1 MDSTCRQCGSA
12 LAPGATFCG
21 QCGAATTPTSAS
33 RAGTP
38 VSSTSRSP
46 QPRTSSSQTPI
57 ILGTLALLVVAT
69 LGGIAY
75 WIWSPAPE
83 PVATPVSAPIAAA
96 PQQQVDTLTQLTEES
111 DRLARSQAEITQQ
124 MQQTIAKYQAQSGG
138 QLPESIAAGLTPE
151 QRALL
156 AERIKT
162 EKMGTASL
170 LSDLLAKDQQ
180 LRDLSAQLEEM
191 KGRLPE
197 SVTATEGQR
206 HDRIAMDF
214 LIKNG
219 VNADQAYKLIS
230 QQLLSETLVPGFRV
244 WLFYQNGLFG
254 TWVTQGTANTS
265 PTALRTRVAK
275 IVEEERDAAIGALDA
290 EKVAHMNT
298 QADRDDLRNIAAA
311 SEKSL
316 AETQQELQSVMATA
330 ERQQA
335 MNATLRY
342 IIGSKREMT
351 RAKVIDGS
359 FRMLRSDLGGSTVV
373 AGDST
378 SLPPIDPMQYGLKKI
393 KKVTIVP
400 GTVEQGVDYKATIVD
415 GFLTLSITNP
425 ERFTQYAKFFVVVL
439 E

>member
-1 MDSTCRQCGSA
+1 MDSNCRQCGTP

-21 QCGAATTPTSAS
+21 HCGAATTPTSAS
-33 RAGTP
+33 RSGIP
-38 VSSTSRSP
+38 VSATSRSP
-46 QPRTSSSQTPI
+46 QPRTANSSTPI
-57 ILGTLALLVVAT
+57 ILGTLAVLVVAT

-75 WIWSPAPE
+75 WIWSPSPAAPS
-83 PVATPVSAPIAAA
+83 APVSAPVAAA
-96 PQQQVDTLTQLTEES
+96 PPEQVDTLAQLTEES
-111 DRLARSQAEITQQ
+111 ERLARSQAEITQQ

-138 QLPESIAAGLTPE
+138 QLPEGIASGLTPE

-162 EKMGTASL
+162 EKMSTASL
-170 LSDLLAKDQQ
+170 LNDLLAKDQQ
-180 LRDLSAQLEEM
+180 LHDLSAQLEEM

-197 SVTATEGQR
+197 SVTATDGQR

-214 LIKNG
+214 LIRHG
-219 VNADQAYKLIS
+219 VNADQAYKLVS
-230 QQLLSETLVPGFRV
+230 QQLLSETLIPGFRV

-265 PTALRTRVAK
+265 PKSLRDRVAK

-290 EKVAHMNT
+290 EKVAHSNT
-298 QADRDDLRNIAAA
+298 KADRDDLRNIAAA

-316 AETQQELQSVMATA
+316 VETQEELKTMLAAA

-335 MNATLRY
+335 MNSTLRY
-342 IIGSKREMT
+342 IVGSKREMQ
-351 RAKVIDGS
+351 RAKIIDGS
-359 FRMLRSDLGGSTVV
+359 LRMLRSELSGSTV
-373 AGDST
+373 AAADGAT
-378 SLPPIDPMQYGLKKI
+378 LPPIDPAQYGLKKI
-393 KKVTIVP
+393 NKVTVVP
-400 GTVEQGVDYKATIVD
+400 GTVEQGTDYKATIVD

-425 ERFTQYAKFFVVVL
+425 ERFSQYAKFFVVVL